1 MTIRL
6 RDCLHARAML
16 LAIATLLSILP
27 LTAGAADDAPWP
39 KGKAI
44 TWLIGYPPGGTV
56 DVMARALANKLSER
70 TGQPVVIENRAGAS
84 GTIALQAAA
93 RAPADGYTM
102 ITVPGPDL
110 FKQKVPEIGG
120 ELSAVAMIAQ
130 GPMVLV
136 GSGSLPFADLKTLL
150 QEIRRDPSRWSYGTS
165 GIGTSQHLAGELINS
180 MAGTAMRHVPYRG
193 GAAAANDV
201 VGGQLPLAILGL
213 APVLGHVKS
222 GRLKAYAVTGSQR
235 IDALPDVPTMQE
247 AGIGKYDASQWYVV
261 AVPRG
266 TPPERI
272 AQLNAW
278 IAAIA
283 ASADFKPVLTAS
295 GAVGASGSPEQT
307 QNFVVGDLRRWNEL
321 ARNAKIELE

>member
-1 MTIRL
+1 MTTRL
-6 RDCLHARAML
+6 RDRLERRAML
-16 LAIATLLSILP
+16 LAIAATFSILP

-39 KGKAI
+39 RGKPI
-44 TWLIGYPPGGTV
+44 TWLVGYPPGGTV
-56 DVMARALANKLSER
+56 DVMARAIANKLTEK
-70 TGQPVVIENRAGAS
+70 TGQPVLVDNRPGAS
-84 GTIALQAAA
+84 GMIALQAAA

-110 FKQKVPEIGG
+110 FKQKVPEIGA

-136 GSGSLPFADLKTLL
+136 GSGSLPSADLKTLL
-150 QEIRRDPSRWSYGTS
+150 QDVRRDPSRWSYGTS
-165 GIGTSQHLAGELINS
+165 GIGTSQHLAGELLNN

-222 GRLKAYAVTGSQR
+222 GRLKAYALTGSQR
-235 IDALPDVPTMQE
+235 IDALPGVPTMQE

-261 AVPRG
+261 AAPRG
-266 TPPERI
+266 TAPERI

-278 IAAIA
+278 ITAIA
-283 ASADFKPVLTAS
+283 SSADFKPVLIAS
-295 GAVGASGSPEQT
+295 GAVAATGSPEQT
-307 QNFVVGDLRRWNEL
+307 QNFVVSDLRRWYEL
-321 ARNAKIELE
+321 AKNAKIELE

>member
-1 MTIRL
+1 MTTRL
-6 RDCLHARAML
+6 RDFLCARAML
-16 LAIATLLSILP
+16 LAVAAILP
-27 LTAGAADDAPWP
+27 VTAGAADDAPWP
-39 KGKAI
+39 RGKPI
-44 TWLIGYPPGGTV
+44 TWLVGYPPGGTV
-56 DVMARALANKLSER
+56 DVMARAIANKLTER

-84 GTIALQAAA
+84 GMIALQAAA

-110 FKQKVPEIGG
+110 FKQKVPEIGA

-136 GSGSLPFADLKTLL
+136 GSGTLPSGDLKALL
-150 QEIRRDPSRWSYGTS
+150 QDIRREPNRWSYGTS

-180 MAGTAMRHVPYRG
+180 MAGTSMRHVPYRG

-266 TPPERI
+266 TAPDRI
-272 AQLNAW
+272 AQLNGW
-278 IAAIA
+278 ITAIA

-295 GAVGASGSPEQT
+295 GAIAAAGTPEQT

-321 ARNAKIELE
+321 AKNAKIELE